1 MLFEGRT
8 RTGYLAAV
16 IGAVVGTATGMALAY
31 FPLLLYENATVPD
44 DSHGV
49 NAAVF
54 ILLGIPMLWVGAAV
68 GCWLALRLRYHTKA
82 RHTAYQMAR
91 MVPLVVLLPPTLM
104 LWFNI
109 GGSSFLYFPLIGVV
123 AAALIA
129 RSLALQR

>member
-1 MLFEGRT
+1 MLFEGQT
-8 RTGYLAAV
+8 RTGYLAAMS
-16 IGAVVGTATGMALAY
+16 GAVVGTATGMALAY
-31 FPLLLYENATVPD
+31 FPLLFYENATVPD

-49 NAAVF
+49 NAAIF

-68 GCWLALRLRYHTKA
+68 GCWLALRLRHHIRA
-82 RHTAYQMAR
+82 RHTAYQIAR

-104 LWFNI
+104 LWFNR

-123 AAALIA
+123 PAALIA